1 MTEKNLTDHE
11 IIDRI
16 AKQIESLR
24 CAKNRNFGFIRT
36 YGGQVS
42 HLLINLTSLS
52 FALHI
57 YIYIYIYIYIKPFKA
72 IKTTTKHKH
81 LLQIYITGRL

>member
-1 MTEKNLTDHE
+1 MAEKNLTDHE

-42 HLLINLTSLS
+42 HLLINLSSLS

-57 YIYIYIYIYIKPFKA
+57 YIYIYI
-72 IKTTTKHKH
+72 
-81 LLQIYITGRL
+81 RSE

>member
-1 MTEKNLTDHE
+1 MAEKNLTDHE

-42 HLLINLTSLS
+42 HLLINLSSLS
-52 FALHI
+52 FALH
-57 YIYIYIYIYIKPFKA
+57 IYIYIYIYIKPFKA
-72 IKTTTKHKH
+72 IKTTTKHKN